1 MAINPRVA
9 AKREAE
15 IAFLNEED
23 KRLKDLGEKRKKA
36 AAEKSAA
43 TKKEDLPGYDPNK
56 DDEELV
62 LFSEDDKEEENEY
75 PAFRSSFLETL
86 EETEAR
92 KNKEE
97 DLLGAKDYKKLL
109 ELENKKKEETRKNQ

>member
-1 MAINPRVA
+1 MKKKGRG
-9 AKREAE
+9 E
-15 IAFLNEED
+15 I
-23 KRLKDLGEKRKKA
+23 
-36 AAEKSAA
+36 AA
-43 TKKEDLPGYDPNK
+43 TKKEDLPRYDPNK

>member
-1 MAINPRVA
+1 MKKKGRG
-9 AKREAE
+9 E
-15 IAFLNEED
+15 I
-23 KRLKDLGEKRKKA
+23 
-36 AAEKSAA
+36 AA

-75 PAFRSSFLETL
+75 PDFGKEFLNITA
-86 EETEAR
+86 EEQAK
-92 KNKEE
+92 KNKEN